1 MTEHSLE
8 ITKNQPPCKVLT
20 MHHVLSWNAGI
31 PFRIDSIITGML
43 PKTRV
48 ILNDALI
55 HKILTW
61 NRCVLFW
68 INLRTV
74 SA

>member
-1 MTEHSLE
+1 
-8 ITKNQPPCKVLT
+8 

>member
-1 MTEHSLE
+1 VTERSLE
-8 ITKNQPPCKVLT
+8 ITKNQPAVKVLT

-48 ILNDALI
+48 VLKTHLS
-55 HKILTW
+55 HEILTW

-74 SA
+74 GA